1 MNASS
6 QLAVQNVQCKKNQIN
21 FQNTFIYVLK
31 GKRHVIKKKGRRGLY
46 ARQQFLNM

>member
-6 QLAVQNVQCKKNQIN
+6 QSAAQNVQCKKNQIN

-31 GKRHVIKKKGRRGLY
+31 GKRHVIKEGEGGGGYMLGNN
-46 ARQQFLNM
+46 F

>member
-6 QLAVQNVQCKKNQIN
+6 QSAVQNVQREKNQIN

-31 GKRHVIKKKGRRGLY
+31 GKRHVIKEGEGGGGGYMLGNN
-46 ARQQFLNM
+46 F